1 MSLHKVS
8 FNMLVIMGFSIQY
21 ALMHLFSAG
30 EVIAIS
36 SAELIIYM
44 VFTFAGLGRF
54 FQRRRQ
60 VLNEQGCGSAGL
72 FFSVLWTVS
81 LCSQFRKEN
90 YPDALT
96 IINSLGVSAAGLILI
111 TEIVIL
117 FKA

>member
-30 EVIAIS
+30 EVLAIS

-72 FFSVLWTVS
+72 FSAYYGRFRSVHS
-81 LCSQFRKEN
+81 FGKR
-90 YPDALT
+90 
-96 IINSLGVSAAGLILI
+96 I
-111 TEIVIL
+111 TRTH
-117 FKA
+117 

>member
-60 VLNEQGCGSAGL
+60 VLNEHGCGSAGL
-72 FFSVLWTVS
+72 FSACYGPFRSVLSSGKRTT
-81 LCSQFRKEN
+81 R
-90 YPDALT
+90 T
-96 IINSLGVSAAGLILI
+96 H
-111 TEIVIL
+111 
-117 FKA
+117 

>member
-1 MSLHKVS
+1 MSIHKVS

-44 VFTFAGLGRF
+44 AFTFAGLGRF
-54 FQRRRQ
+54 FRRRRQ

-81 LCSQFRKEN
+81 CAPS
-90 YPDALT
+90 
-96 IINSLGVSAAGLILI
+96 SAKRA
-111 TEIVIL
+111 TRMH
-117 FKA
+117 